1 MPGQPHNLCPDA
13 TLSQG
18 IDRLGLSLDAGVQL
32 QLLDYV
38 ALLEKWNRV
47 YNLTGNKTR
56 GQMIV
61 QHLLDSLS
69 VAPWLRGP
77 HIADIGTGAGLPGIP
92 LALARPGFSFVLV
105 DTQQKKT
112 RFVRQAMIE
121 LGLTNVEVVQARAAN
136 YRPPALFTTVV
147 SRAFAS
153 AADFVRE
160 AGHLCALDG
169 LILAM
174 KGRYPETELKEIP
187 EPYRVVAVTELT
199 VPGLDA
205 ERHLIQIQSA
215 T

>member
-1 MPGQPHNLCPDA
+1 MPGQPHPSSPDA

-18 IDRLGLSLDAGVQL
+18 IDRLGLSLDRAVAAK
-32 QLLDYV
+32 LLDYV

-47 YNLTGNKTR
+47 YNLTGSKTR
-56 GQMIV
+56 EQMIV
-61 QHLLDSLS
+61 HHLLDSLA
-69 VAPWLRGP
+69 VAPYLQGP
-77 HIADIGTGAGLPGIP
+77 RIVDVGTGAGLPGIP
-92 LALARPGFSFVLV
+92 LALALPAWSFVLV
-105 DTQQKKT
+105 DTQQKKA
-112 RFVRQAMIE
+112 RFVRQAVIE
-121 LGLTNVEVVQARAAN
+121 LGLGNVEVVQARAAA
-136 YRPPALFTTVV
+136 YQPATLFSTVV

-153 AADFVRE
+153 AAVFVRE
-160 AGHLCALDG
+160 VGHLCAPDG
-169 LILAM
+169 RILAM